1 MYAITLIVLFFFFFT
16 FFPRTQ
22 QQTKTKSVFWK
33 SAVGIFLLQK
43 KKSNGPFTLRGA
55 LNCTLTMN
63 FVKSFVLIHALI
75 LIPLVVWL

>member
-1 MYAITLIVLFFFFFT
+1 MQLPQFFFIFFYLS
-16 FFPRTQ
+16 FPEHSNKPKQ
-22 QQTKTKSVFWK
+22 KVFLEKCCWD
-33 SAVGIFLLQK
+33 IFTTK
-43 KKSNGPFTLRGA
+43 KKNSNGPFTLRGA